1 MTEPAACLFIILHMQ
16 PAPNMTKENQR
27 TLSLIIH
34 LVSTYETNLN
44 KEKVLDYINYI
55 YVEYK
60 LGGNVNAMIE
70 KFHDDLLCDIADA
83 KTYKQ
88 YLFLCEYGRV

>member
-1 MTEPAACLFIILHMQ
+1 MQ

-34 LVSTYETNLN
+34 LVSNYETNLN

-60 LGGNVNAMIE
+60 LGGNVNATIE
-70 KFHDDLLCDIADA
+70 KFHDDLLCDIADEN
-83 KTYKQ
+83 TYKQ
-88 YLFLCEYGRV
+88 YLFICEYGRV